1 MSSNIFPKA
10 AAAVAILG
18 VATGVSAAPT
28 EFQVNAT
35 VQNSLTVV
43 NEADMELGTL
53 FATKAASDQYKWV
66 ILAPNGTWDTVEGSL
81 ATGITLLTLGGQ
93 QAARGSVAVGDTT
106 AFKVTLPGANF
117 SDLDANGSTGAA
129 ALSGVQTGAAIPVRV
144 ANPSVARFYL
154 GNFRAGAVSSG
165 ALSSDCTT
173 PHTDTVNECTITP
186 NFGASTV
193 SFGIG
198 ATLMTDVSGG
208 ATRTA
213 YEEATYT
220 GSFEV
225 QAGY

>member
-35 VQNSLTVV
+35 VQNSLTVA

-53 FATKAASDQYKWV
+53 FAVNANSSQYRWV
-66 ILAPNGTWDTVEGSL
+66 LLSPAGVWDEVKGTSGV
-81 ATGITLLTLGGQ
+81 TLLTLGGQ
-93 QAARGSVAVGDTT
+93 QAARGSVAIGDSTE
-106 AFKVTLPGANF
+106 FKVTLPSSSFDTASLANATA
-117 SDLDANGSTGAA
+117 SDNGGDFQSA
-129 ALSGVQTGAAIPVRV
+129 QTAPNAVEVRV
-144 ANPSVARFYL
+144 ANPNVARFYL

-165 ALSSDCTT
+165 ATGADCNTN
-173 PHTDTVNECTITP
+173 VCTITP
-186 NFGASTV
+186 AFGATSV

-198 ATLMTDVSGG
+198 ATLMTDVSG
-208 ATRTA
+208 TRVA

-225 QAGY
+225 NASY